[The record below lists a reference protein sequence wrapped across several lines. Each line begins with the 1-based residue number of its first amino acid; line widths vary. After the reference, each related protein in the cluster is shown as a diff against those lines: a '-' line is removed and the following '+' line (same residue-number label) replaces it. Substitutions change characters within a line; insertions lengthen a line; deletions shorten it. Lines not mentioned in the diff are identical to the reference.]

1 MTELKPL
8 DIAIFSDTHI
18 RHEKDKSD
26 HCYPS
31 DQSANRKNRFIIRQ
45 INKLAPALVIHLG
58 DIQHPIPALPA
69 HEATVKTAQTLFRQL
84 NCKMVVVPGNHDV
97 GDKPHAFAASP
108 IVSRQT
114 HIIFNKY
121 WGSSFYAFDIGNCHF
136 VVVNSSILN
145 SGIALE
151 RKQQV
156 WLERELEK
164 NQGSGRR
171 VFLFMHYPLYLDHPT
186 EDEHYDNIGKQARM
200 WLLSLLGRYNIEAVF
215 SGHVHNFFYNR
226 YKKTDL
232 YVLPSVTFVRP
243 EFSELFNVEPADECG
258 RNDVNKLGFF
268 LLRINADGH
277 RIHPIRTYGRTRD
290 KKNSPVLFSAGC
302 PSRDY
307 FTSIG
312 VSLRHS
318 WAKSM
323 DLPFDGL
330 DEFVRKPV
338 RNDYLLQA
346 LWELRIQ
353 KLRIPIGDLKDKTVK
368 QRIKVLKNRDHE
380 FTVFSVGVPDTDVQK
395 VIAANEKLLDSW
407 EVILPR
413 RDMNKGIALLRAFK
427 QKIRLKIYLSKINTI
442 DDLREEK
449 DFQFSHFPTHGFS
462 RQDRQFVQRL
472 IRKDKTGKVL
482 DGFVFLVPCD
492 GKPFSDIHSVSKF
505 ITDEQTNA
513 LIHLKMSRKTEG
525 AAFEDDQAIA
535 NIVAESIVCVHGLS
549 NVSLFL
555 DTFVHHDRGYYPRNG
570 LIDRR
575 YDPQLPYYITRHLN
589 WAFAEIQDAIEVKP
603 IRANRN
609 VRAFLIQSSFRCKTV
624 LVLFKNKAQRVELM
638 TAPDGFKIDKTNWL
652 SLYTGR
658 TERVLQTRAA
668 KNRTVFTLPSK
679 TNHPGLL
686 IFD

>member
-31 DQSANRKNRFIIRQ
+31 DQFANRKIRFIIRQ
-45 INKLAPALVIHLG
+45 INKLAPDLVIHLG

-114 HIIFNKY
+114 HMIFNKY
-121 WGSSFYAFDIGNCHF
+121 WGPSFYAFDIGNCHF

-151 RKQQV
+151 RSQQS
-156 WLERELEK
+156 WLEGDLEE
-164 NQGSGRR
+164 NQKTGKR

-186 EDEHYDNIGKQARM
+186 EDEHYDNIGKRARM

-243 EFSELFNVEPADECG
+243 EFSELFNVGPADEYG
-258 RNDVNKLGFF
+258 RNDVSKLGFF
-268 LLRINADGH
+268 LLRINIDGH
-277 RIHPIRTYGRTRD
+277 RIHPIRTYGRTTD
-290 KKNSPVLFSAGC
+290 KKNSPVLFSTRSQ
-302 PSRDY
+302 SRDR

-323 DLPFDGL
+323 DMPFDSL

-380 FTVFSVGVPDTDVQK
+380 FTVFSVGVPDTDVRK

-413 RDMNKGIALLRAFK
+413 RDMNKGIALLRTFK
-427 QKIRLKIYLSKINTI
+427 QKTRLKLYLSKINTI

-449 DFQFSHFPTHGFS
+449 DFQFSHFPTHGFR
-462 RQDRQFVQRL
+462 RQDRQLVQKL
-472 IRKDKTGKVL
+472 IRKDKTGRVL

-513 LIHLKMSRKTEG
+513 LIHLKMPRQSEG
-525 AAFEDDQAIA
+525 AAFEDDQTIA
-535 NIVAESIVCVHGLS
+535 NMVAESIVSVHGLS

-575 YDPQLPYYITRHLN
+575 YNPQLPYYVTRHLN
-589 WAFAEIQDAIEVKP
+589 WALPDIQDAIEVKP
-603 IRANRN
+603 IKANRN
-609 VRAFLIQSSFRCKTV
+609 VRAFLIQSFRSNTA

-638 TAPDGFKIDKTNWL
+638 TAPDGIKIDKTNWF

-658 TERVLQTRAA
+658 TEKVLQTRAA
-668 KNRTVFTLPSK
+668 KNRAVFTLPSK